1 MTSGTETTEPP
12 PPSNVTDG
20 IPVPYQDNAST
31 SPDPNMLV
39 VYITVPI
46 ILTAIIVSS
55 IVITYYKK

>member
-12 PPSNVTDG
+12 SPSNVTDR
-20 IPVPYQDNAST
+20 IPVPNQDNASA